1 MGHSLL
7 IPILKHTCKSYQILL
22 DYQFIQKNYKVSEH
36 ERRGLKLH
44 LKF

>member
-22 DYQFIQKNYKVSEH
+22 DYQFIQKNYKIKYQNM
-36 ERRGLKLH
+36 RGEDSNYT
-44 LKF
+44 